1 VLLDVSDG
9 DAFAR
14 PQDEAQVTPAEAIEW
29 QRDYVEGAGAPVA
42 ALILE
47 ATLAELAA
55 GTWLRSHFDETV
67 RFGDLV
73 GLRVMAAVHRLALER
88 RAPRVALHLPTLGGR
103 APSPTDRRAF
113 AGAVVEALKSH
124 QDVLAAS
131 LRQTPQTNE
140 VGRSA
145 LLRSALSRLGPSA
158 RVRLR
163 EIGCSA
169 GLNLRA
175 DRLPGDPALERGPMP
190 FVIDRIGCDLKP
202 VDPTSV
208 EGRIHLTSYVW
219 VDDVDRFERLRRAF
233 TVAQAVPA
241 VVVRR
246 EAGDFV
252 ESLTLEEGATTVL
265 WHSAMWLYLTEDS
278 RRRVR
283 GATKRLGLAS
293 THQSPFVHASWEWAR
308 EPADRQA
315 PFELVVRTWDGG
327 DSDGQPVLVATGS
340 GHGAALASAGDVV
353 LDGDPLEP

>member
-1 VLLDVSDG
+1 VLRGGSEG

-14 PQDEAQVTPAEAIEW
+14 PQDEARVTPAEALEW
-29 QRDYVEGAGAPVA
+29 QRDYVEGAGSPVA

-47 ATLAELAA
+47 AALAELAA
-55 GTWLRSHFDETV
+55 GTWLRSHFDESV

-88 RAPRVALHLPTLGGR
+88 RAARVALHLPTLGGR
-103 APSPTDRRAF
+103 APSPSDRPAF
-113 AGAVVEALKSH
+113 KAAVVEALESH
-124 QDVLAAS
+124 QAVLAAS

-163 EIGCSA
+163 EVGCSA

-190 FVIDRIGCDLKP
+190 HVIDRIGCDLKP
-202 VDPTSV
+202 VDSTSV

-219 VDDVDRFERLRRAF
+219 VDDVDRFERLRHAF
-233 TVAQAVPA
+233 AVAQAVPA
-241 VVVRR
+241 VVVRE

-252 ESLTLEEGATTVL
+252 ESLTLAEGTTTVL
-265 WHSAMWLYLTEDS
+265 WHSAMWLYLAADS
-278 RRRVR
+278 RHRVR
-283 GATKRLGLAS
+283 GATQQLGLSA
-293 THQSPFVHASWEWAR
+293 TERNPFVHASWEWAR
-308 EPADRQA
+308 EPQDRVA
-315 PFELVVRTWDGG
+315 PFELVVRSWNGR
-327 DSDGQPVLVATGS
+327 DSHGQPVLVATGS
-340 GHGAALASAGDVV
+340 GHGAALAAAGDVV
-353 LDGDPLEP
+353 LDRDPLAP